1 MIQENPGV
9 VTTMEDAMHGLEDG
23 DHVTFKEIKGMTA
36 LNEKTCLVKGRKY
49 IQINFPLIYER
60 HSLDCCSIQINGKKI

>member
-23 DHVTFKEIKGMTA
+23 DYVTFKEIKGMTA
-36 LNEKTCLVKGRKY
+36 LNDKTCSVKGRKY
-49 IQINFPLIYER
+49 VQKLVLWR
-60 HSLDCCSIQINGKKI
+60 